1 MFLNINT
8 TGCVVL
14 TNKLEK
20 ISRSALPIAIRG
32 ALNQTVKNIKQN
44 TMPASAR
51 DKFNQ
56 RQKNFFTANSK
67 FEYAK
72 GFKINDMK
80 AMVGFYENKLSNATT
95 NFAIKDLEEQEHGGN
110 IRGKTFI
117 PMHAARVGGVGNVK
131 KNVRLSEIHKN
142 IIDATRVRSISGHS
156 AKKLLKSVKTQKII
170 RAAFK
175 AKQVYGNNA
184 FILGNVNA
192 AGKQT
197 LFKVG
202 EISTNIVTRKLNVHL
217 IPLYNVETGRSV
229 RVKATSFM
237 KNASLLSAKKM
248 EYSYMNLAQKQL
260 QKYYGK

>member
-8 TGCVVL
+8 NGCVVL

-20 ISRSALPIAIRG
+20 ISRSALPVAIRG
-32 ALNQTVKNIKQN
+32 ALNQTVKDIKQN

-95 NFAIKDLEEQEHGGN
+95 NFAVKDLEEQEHGGG
-110 IRGKTFI
+110 IGSKAFI
-117 PMHAARVGGVGNVK
+117 PMAASRISGKGNVK
-131 KNVRLSEIHKN
+131 AAFRL
-142 IIDATRVRSISGHS
+142 
-156 AKKLLKSVKTQKII
+156 KKIRERGFVDMRKQ
-170 RAAFK
+170 RAATKSERFIKAVFK
-175 AKQVYGNNA
+175 AGSGGFVLGSTKNGEN
-184 FILGNVNA
+184 ILWRINSLSSKINT
-192 AGKQT
+192 KNLDLT
-197 LFKVG
+197 
-202 EISTNIVTRKLNVHL
+202 
-217 IPLYNVETGRSV
+217 PLYDYSKGRSV
-229 RVKATSFM
+229 KVHATAFM
-237 KNASLLSAKKM
+237 KQATMVSANRM
-248 EYSYMNLAQKQL
+248 ESYYISQAKTQL